1 MLSDESEYKMK
12 VYQTLIQHF
21 QVDFLSKEHVDY
33 LEKLKNEFKFYPN
46 VCYDIGASLTH
57 WTKNAKKIW
66 PDSTCVLFD
75 AFEPAEIL
83 YGEYLYHMGV
93 LSDEDGK
100 EVKFYQN
107 DIWFRSNS
115 YYRENIHFNNDYSKL
130 FFPPENYL
138 IKKTR
143 TLDSIVKERNFPQPE
158 LINIDVQDAELDILK
173 GAEETLRNTKCLIIK
188 LQHNYKETLRN
199 TKYLILE
206 LQHNQL
212 NSAPLCNVTK
222 QYLEEKGWV
231 CLAEKFSCGK
241 YDADYCFINFNLIK

>member
-1 MLSDESEYKMK
+1 MLSNDPNYKIK
-12 VYQTLIQHF
+12 VYQSLVYNSGIDH
-21 QVDFLSKEHVDY
+21 LPKEHVDY

-46 VCYDIGASLTH
+46 VCYDIGAALTH

-107 DIWFRSNS
+107 DSLIGGNS
-115 YYRENIHFNNDYSKL
+115 YYRENTFINEDIKSLL
-130 FFPPENYL
+130 FPHDKNVTSFYPPENYL

-143 TLDSIVKERNFPQPE
+143 TLDSIVKEKEFPQPD
-158 LINIDVQDAELDILK
+158 LIKIDVQGAELDILK
-173 GAEETLRNTKCLIIK
+173 GAEETLRNTKCLIV
-188 LQHNYKETLRN
+188 
-199 TKYLILE
+199 E
-206 LQHNQL
+206 LQHEQYNL
-212 NSAPLCNVTK
+212 GAPLYNVTK
-222 QYLEEKGWV
+222 QYLEEKGWW
-231 CLAEKFSCGK
+231 CLTEKFSCGN
-241 YDADYCFINFNLIK
+241 YDADYCFLNFNLLNK